1 MQAEMA
7 VGESAR
13 ISRTLSKPKRAEGIN
28 NSHLQQAI
36 STGAGAASLRAVA
49 DWNERKSFDERRR
62 AGGPEAPC
70 RDAQGGRKE
79 KALAR
84 GRGVLAVEAVASGDH
99 GHSASERR
107 LSG

>member
-1 MQAEMA
+1 MA

-13 ISRTLSKPKRAEGIN
+13 ISRTLRKPKRAEGIN

-36 STGAGAASLRAVA
+36 STGAGALRAVA

-84 GRGVLAVEAVASGDH
+84 GRWGVLAVEAVASGDH